1 MHSTETV
8 REDAREKG
16 KGRRCEGERE
26 GDKIKGCEGKER
38 YEKIERE
45 EM

>member
-16 KGRRCEGERE
+16 EERRCEGERE
-26 GDKIKGCEGKER
+26 GDKSKGCEGKER